1 MEQARRR
8 MFRNDVSA
16 ETRAKQS
23 VAHQG
28 RKHSND
34 TKNKIS
40 KSLQIYWANLPMKP
54 TTNNTSAIDR
64 IYGKKD

>member
-1 MEQARRR
+1 MEQVRKR
-8 MFRNDVSA
+8 MFRNDVSS

-23 VAHQG
+23 IAHRG
-28 RKHSND
+28 RKHTND

-40 KSLQIYWANLPMKP
+40 KSLQKYWANLPMKP
-54 TTNNTSAIDR
+54 TNNNISTIDR

>member
-28 RKHSND
+28 
-34 TKNKIS
+34 IS
-40 KSLQIYWANLPMKP
+40 KVNENHVYHQIIDTLL
-54 TTNNTSAIDR
+54 NNPILTL
-64 IYGKKD
+64 K

>member
-1 MEQARRR
+1 MEQVRKR
-8 MFRNDVSA
+8 MFRNDVSD

-23 VAHQG
+23 IAHRG
-28 RKHSND
+28 RKHTND

-40 KSLQIYWANLPMKP
+40 KSLQKYWANLPMKP
-54 TTNNTSAIDR
+54 TNNNISTIDR